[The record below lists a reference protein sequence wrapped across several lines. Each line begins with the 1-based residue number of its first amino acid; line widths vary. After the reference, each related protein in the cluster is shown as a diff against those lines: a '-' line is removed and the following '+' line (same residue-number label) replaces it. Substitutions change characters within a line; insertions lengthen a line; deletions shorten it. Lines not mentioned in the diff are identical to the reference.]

1 MRALFFSEDRFAPTD
16 LGHLVTQRATRRLHK
31 MIFFYAEHLH
41 LHLNL
46 RRFYVTVSD
55 WKREKKSRGYGNVD
69 TDKIGEDKVW
79 YSRV

>member
-55 WKREKKSRGYGNVD
+55 
-69 TDKIGEDKVW
+69 
-79 YSRV
+79 